1 MPTLSSKTASL
12 GLIIGCIVFGLG
24 SVIVARLHMGAYAV
38 AFWRLAVAAVI
49 FALLMRFFAQKL
61 PKNPR
66 AVGFALLS
74 GVFLAFDLAL
84 WHESIYAVGPGISTL
99 LNCLQIFWLSMMG
112 VLWFQEKLGRRQIA
126 SLALALVGIAVI
138 GSPEFGHNSH
148 ALWGFVSG
156 IASGLMLSLS
166 MVFIRKTHQAEPTA
180 LFALMLL
187 VSIGG
192 MAALVAPALTLNAS
206 NALPTTAAQIGWMLR
221 MGADCLLHSAA
232 VAGRN
237 GLAAAHRAGCRA
249 VHRFR
254 LFGQTDFRAAMAG
267 RGDNAAGDLF
277 GQPENRKSSLKSG
290 WAFASQKPANRFSG
304 CLLLQNLQSVAR
316 RRLTDVAINKA
327 LLNKPFGDEPSP
339 LRFRFQAADY
349 CRFPPLLFTRTPP

>member
-24 SVIVARLHMGAYAV
+24 SVIVARLYMGAYAV

-61 PKNPR
+61 PKNPC

-138 GSPEFGHNSH
+138 GSPEFGHNSR

-166 MVFIRKTHQAEPTA
+166 MVFIRKTH
-180 LFALMLL
+180 
-187 VSIGG
+187 
-192 MAALVAPALTLNAS
+192 
-206 NALPTTAAQIGWMLR
+206 
-221 MGADCLLHSAA
+221 
-232 VAGRN
+232 
-237 GLAAAHRAGCRA
+237 
-249 VHRFR
+249 
-254 LFGQTDFRAAMAG
+254 
-267 RGDNAAGDLF
+267 
-277 GQPENRKSSLKSG
+277 
-290 WAFASQKPANRFSG
+290 
-304 CLLLQNLQSVAR
+304 
-316 RRLTDVAINKA
+316 
-327 LLNKPFGDEPSP
+327 
-339 LRFRFQAADY
+339 
-349 CRFPPLLFTRTPP
+349 

>member
-1 MPTLSSKTASL
+1 
-12 GLIIGCIVFGLG
+12 
-24 SVIVARLHMGAYAV
+24 MGAYAV

-138 GSPEFGHNSH
+138 GSPEFGRNSR

-180 LFALMLL
+180 LFALML
-187 VSIGG
+187 
-192 MAALVAPALTLNAS
+192 NAG
-206 NALPTTAAQIGWMLR
+206 NALPATAAQIGW
-221 MGADCLLHSAA
+221 LL
-232 VAGRN
+232 VYG
-237 GLAAAHRAGCRA
+237 
-249 VHRFR
+249 
-254 LFGQTDFRAAMAG
+254 AAMQCFAWG
-267 RGDNAAGDLF
+267 LIAYCIPLLSLSVTGLLLLTEPVAALF
-277 GQPENRKSSLKSG
+277 IDFAFLGKPISALQWLGAAITLLAIYLGSLKSE
-290 WAFASQKPANRFSG
+290 
-304 CLLLQNLQSVAR
+304 
-316 RRLTDVAINKA
+316 KA
-327 LLNKPFGDEPSP
+327 V
-339 LRFRFQAADY
+339 
-349 CRFPPLLFTRTPP
+349 

>member
-1 MPTLSSKTASL
+1 
-12 GLIIGCIVFGLG
+12 
-24 SVIVARLHMGAYAV
+24 MGAYAV

-126 SLALALVGIAVI
+126 SFALALVGIAVI

-206 NALPTTAAQIGWMLR
+206 NALPTTAAQIGW
-221 MGADCLLHSAA
+221 LL
-232 VAGRN
+232 VYG
-237 GLAAAHRAGCRA
+237 
-249 VHRFR
+249 
-254 LFGQTDFRAAMAG
+254 AAMQCFAWG
-267 RGDNAAGDLF
+267 LIAYCIPLLSLGVTGLLLLTEPVAALF
-277 GQPENRKSSLKSG
+277 IDFAFLGKPISALQWLGAAITLLAIYLGSLK
-290 WAFASQKPANRFSG
+290 
-304 CLLLQNLQSVAR
+304 
-316 RRLTDVAINKA
+316 TEKA
-327 LLNKPFGDEPSP
+327 
-339 LRFRFQAADY
+339 A
-349 CRFPPLLFTRTPP
+349 